1 MKRCG
6 KPVIAHRADRVVRPY
21 RTFYVFAENACNF
34 AIASCAGGAEPL
46 PYGIL
51 EHTALFYANF
61 AFFPPKL
68 IPRKDLLFHRFMY
81 NVR

>member
-34 AIASCAGGAEPL
+34 AIAYRRVDVGIDPYGDFALSPFGCAGL
-46 PYGIL
+46 
-51 EHTALFYANF
+51 
-61 AFFPPKL
+61 
-68 IPRKDLLFHRFMY
+68 
-81 NVR
+81 